1 MAAGLGSNASRA
13 RADRAELA
21 AAPLVGDSLG
31 GVDRRPLPTH
41 MKTLTHEEVARC
53 ARQIWHEYGQ
63 PSGRDTEIWF
73 EAERRLNAGTAD
85 AGSAP
90 SESDQ
95 ENSRTVS
102 ESKGAV
108 GLAHREPSDQATPPS
123 AENVSAPPMPA
134 KEEIQAS
141 QQKKSARAPKVA
153 VKSAPKV
160 SPAPPGKPL
169 WNRPHST

>member
-1 MAAGLGSNASRA
+1 
-13 RADRAELA
+13 
-21 AAPLVGDSLG
+21 
-31 GVDRRPLPTH
+31 

-63 PSGRDTEIWF
+63 PSGRDEEIWF

-85 AGSAP
+85 SGATSA
-90 SESDQ
+90 ESDQ
-95 ENSRTVS
+95 ENSRTVT

-108 GLAHREPSDQATPPS
+108 GMAHREQTDKESPAST
-123 AENVSAPPMPA
+123 ENVAPPPMPA
-134 KEEIQAS
+134 KEAVQAT